1 MTFSISDEHLLTGK
15 RIIQRLSPNV
25 GEKFCVD
32 LPDTVILHYT
42 ASGDSEGAITHL
54 CDPATEVSAHLVV
67 SRSGEVTQLVPF
79 NVIAWHAG
87 ESIWKERK
95 SLNQYS
101 IGIEIENAGYLEKK
115 TDWYES
121 WFGGRYSESE
131 VYVVDEE
138 KDESKKYWHR
148 YTAIQIQVVTGLC
161 SLLRD
166 TYQIKEILGH
176 SDVSPGRKVDPGPAF
191 PIQSLVQSVLQ

>member
-1 MTFSISDEHLLTGK
+1 MTFLISKEHVLTG
-15 RIIQRLSPNV
+15 QRVVQRPSPNI
-25 GEKFCVD
+25 GAAFSVD
-32 LPDTVILHYT
+32 LPDMVILHYT
-42 ASGDSEGAITHL
+42 ASGDSESAITHL
-54 CDPATEVSAHLVV
+54 CDPAKEVSAHLVV

-87 ESIWKERK
+87 KSVWNERK

-115 TDWYES
+115 STWYES

-131 VYVVDEE
+131 VYVVDTE

-148 YTAIQIQVVTGLC
+148 YTDNQIEVVTELC
-161 SLLRD
+161 HLLRD
-166 TYQIKEILGH
+166 RYLIKEILGH

-191 PIQSLVQSVLQ
+191 PMNILVHSVLL